1 MKIHKIIVVLL
12 ILLTVSAYAD
22 DNPAYGFPAAGCE
35 GSWVYVTNWVDLYD
49 YDDEYDFQ
57 SYYLVED
64 GPDNCH
70 PFPEEVI
77 ATGTPLSNDGTS
89 SGGSSGGSTGAGGGR
104 TNGNSTVS
112 SGNGT
117 SDPAAVLDDEMNENF
132 KNCWSQELAGL
143 SEVKNWIGE
152 HTEATWTSAPDAAW
166 SVSHEDRG
174 VNGVVSYN
182 KRKELT
188 AYIFPSEINKF
199 AQARGVKFEHML
211 LYTQMHEYVHLLQWI
226 QDQTDADGIYVPS
239 PYEHFYMEKEA
250 YNTVNDWWRA
260 RFGSGPPVL
269 SDADTKRLPGGFKKK
284 KRRYQELEEKIAN
297 GEALIVDEEK
307 GINEEEEMEKLA
319 EWFKDPENLP
329 GILGGPSVSYDPNLD
344 VECDL
349 GENASE

>member
-12 ILLTVSAYAD
+12 ILLTMSAYAD
-22 DNPAYGFPAAGCE
+22 DNPAYGYTEAGCQ
-35 GSWVYVTNWVDLYD
+35 GSWVYVTNWVDLYE
-49 YDDEYDFQ
+49 YHDDYDFQ

-89 SGGSSGGSTGAGGGR
+89 NGGSSGGSTGAGGGR

-112 SGNGT
+112 SGNGS
-117 SDPAAVLDDEMNENF
+117 SDTTAGFDDEMNENF
-132 KNCWSQELAGL
+132 KDCWSTGELATL
-143 SEVKNWIGE
+143 SEVRNWIGE

-174 VNGVVSYN
+174 VNGVVNYSH
-182 KRKELT
+182 RKELT
-188 AYIFPSEINKF
+188 AYIFPSEINKT

-226 QDQTDADGIYVPS
+226 QNQTDADGIYVPS

-260 RFGSGPPVL
+260 RFGSGPPIL
-269 SDADTKRLPGGFKKK
+269 ADTNRSLPRGFRKNRKKYK
-284 KRRYQELEEKIAN
+284 QLEEKIAN
-297 GEALIVDEEK
+297 GEALTGPEKDEL
-307 GINEEEEMEKLA
+307 EKL
-319 EWFKDPENLP
+319 EKWFKDPENLP
-329 GILGGPSVSYDPNLD
+329 GLLEGKAGGYDPNLD

-349 GENASE
+349 GENTSE